1 MTLAAPCVSL
11 SLAGIPVMMTACR
24 GHGPGTK
31 HGYLWLM
38 ENITGATCLQ
48 GWLLRLWG
56 WNQLEGDV
64 QPGPLVS
71 PSCSGP
77 GKSIS
82 LSVLFLPGVSTA
94 TCLGPR
100 RGRSRCYFVQPL
112 LCCFWTSLCTVI
124 LAAFLGPDAESA
136 LFFLCLPMP
145 GWWARL
151 SDNRLVLMKC
161 GRGHRPST
169 ALGAQGHGFVTWKN
183 SPPPWVSVLSHEME
197 EVNR

>member
-1 MTLAAPCVSL
+1 MSSSLAQVPAESGQCICPAESGCSPGPRLWEDVAMTLAAPCVSL

-82 LSVLFLPGVSTA
+82 LSVLFFPGVSTA
-94 TCLGPR
+94 TCLGPH
-100 RGRSRCYFVQPL
+100 RGRSRCYFVQPP

-124 LAAFLGPDAESA
+124 LAAFLGTRRGV
-136 LFFLCLPMP
+136 C
-145 GWWARL
+145 
-151 SDNRLVLMKC
+151 LVL
-161 GRGHRPST
+161 P
-169 ALGAQGHGFVTWKN
+169 L
-183 SPPPWVSVLSHEME
+183 SPHAWVVGTTE
-197 EVNR
+197 